1 HPTGGLKRRAQE
13 AGSRGMPASCVQGR
27 SPSPRAREGGVTVAE
42 VTAIRSPDVVRTY
55 VEKALVEKDAGALP
69 LVVSMAALERYRE
82 AGYTLMRTRSAG
94 RVQSPDGWRLD
105 FGIVDGA
112 GVIHAGVRD
121 VLKLPRAERRHL
133 AAHVVTGPMNA
144 RDRKSTRLKSSH
156 VKI

>member
-1 HPTGGLKRRAQE
+1 
-13 AGSRGMPASCVQGR
+13 M
-27 SPSPRAREGGVTVAE
+27 AE

-105 FGIVDGA
+105 FGIVDED
-112 GVIHAGVRD
+112 GVIHAAVRD
-121 VLKLPRAERRHL
+121 VLKLPRKERIHL
-133 AAHVVTGPMNA
+133 AQHVIDVPLNA
-144 RDRKSTRLKSSH
+144 RYLKLQLGQGGCVDEGDIIAWDGRPMPQDR
-156 VKI
+156 